1 MQQGTDLVN
10 KLALLLNKCWF
21 TQDSWDKP
29 KNDECWGRGL
39 GTFSQSGRSMIE
51 MLGVLAIIGV
61 LSVGGI
67 AGYSKDMEMYKINK
81 IIEEYSYLIQGL
93 IEQKDNIMANNV
105 TGGLAAVVTALHLV
119 PETWK
124 DAVGTVNNATLSD
137 PQGNLINVFVRE
149 KRIVVDFYLGG
160 LGDDK
165 QSLSFSKKFCMS
177 LMQNTIQ
184 PLAPA
189 LYYSRLAHI
198 WNDKHIYYGSQF
210 CGAGRTCLK
219 DLTLPEIK
227 EICDSCTGIRC
238 AIVLEF

>member
-1 MQQGTDLVN
+1 MY
-10 KLALLLNKCWF
+10 
-21 TQDSWDKP
+21 
-29 KNDECWGRGL
+29 KNFEK
-39 GTFSQSGRSMIE
+39 GRSMIE

-67 AGYSKDMEMYKINK
+67 AGYSKAMEMWKLNK
-81 IIEEYSYLIQGL
+81 ANEEYSYLIQGL

-160 LGDDK
+160 LVGNELRT
-165 QSLSFSKKFCMS
+165 SLSFSKKFCMS
-177 LMQNTIQ
+177 LMQNTVQ

-198 WNDKHIYYGSQF
+198 WDAQHIYYGSKF